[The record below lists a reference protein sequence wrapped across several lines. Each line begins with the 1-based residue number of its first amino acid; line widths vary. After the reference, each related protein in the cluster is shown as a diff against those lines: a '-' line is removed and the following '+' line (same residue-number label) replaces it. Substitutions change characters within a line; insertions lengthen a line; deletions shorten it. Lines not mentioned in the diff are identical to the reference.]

1 MSKLK
6 QFQADYNLDQT
17 IEKNCSSRAN
27 SSNTSIVS
35 NSTTADTNNDEATL
49 NVTVSMNTTTS
60 ENLTALRTC
69 AFNKSETD
77 VDMNQINAYV
87 AILRISQLKKEDEQ
101 YVHRL
106 TITNELGTTFY
117 AVRITNIEGEFE
129 MFLANNRNN

>member
-35 NSTTADTNNDEATL
+35 NSTTADTNTTINDEATL

-60 ENLTALRTC
+60 KNLTALMSTC
-69 AFNKSETD
+69 AFNQSETD

-106 TITNELGTTFY
+106 TITNEQGATSY
-117 AVRITNIEGEFE
+117 AVRITNIEGKF
-129 MFLANNRNN
+129 

>member
-35 NSTTADTNNDEATL
+35 NSTTAKTNNGEATL

-106 TITNELGTTFY
+106 TITNEQGATSYEYT
-117 AVRITNIEGEFE
+117 VDIEGKF
-129 MFLANNRNN
+129 

>member
-1 MSKLK
+1 MK
-6 QFQADYNLDQT
+6 QFQADYNLNKR
-17 IEKNCSSRAN
+17 IGKNCSSRAN
-27 SSNTSIVS
+27 SSNVNITTVS
-35 NSTTADTNNDEATL
+35 NSTTADTNTTINDEATFKI
-49 NVTVSMNTTTS
+49 TQSVSMNNS
-60 ENLTALRTC
+60 ANENLTALSTC
-69 AFNKSETD
+69 AFETED
-77 VDMNQINAYV
+77 KGTNHV

>member
-87 AILRISQLKKEDEQ
+87 AILRISELKKEDEQ

-106 TITNELGTTFY
+106 TITNEQGATSY
-117 AVRITNIEGEFE
+117 AVRITNIEGKF
-129 MFLANNRNN
+129 